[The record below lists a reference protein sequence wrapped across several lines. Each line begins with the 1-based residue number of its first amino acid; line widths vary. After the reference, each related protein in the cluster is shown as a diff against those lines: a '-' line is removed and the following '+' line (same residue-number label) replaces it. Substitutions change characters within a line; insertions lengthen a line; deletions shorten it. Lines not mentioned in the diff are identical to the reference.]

1 MKIFKSNKSLERVNF
16 DKIHNVQI
24 YGENKIHCN
33 GLFISGPSFLA
44 VISSFLMML
53 IPVAIFHAF
62 TSPWLFKKD
71 IYLVTVFNLIFFVL
85 TIYTFFKTSFMD
97 PGIIPRQSSVLNLYD
112 AIIEQQRGAQP
123 PKQKEVLINGVFYK
137 LKYCYTCNIYRGIRT
152 VHCSICDNCVEK
164 FDHHCPWV
172 GNCIGARNYK
182 YFIYFIFNLYI
193 LICIT
198 LGASIYKLTICMN
211 FLSNKGY
218 NSEKIFIH
226 IWALA
231 TDSIILIIYTVLTL
245 WFVIGLLCY
254 HIYTIVT
261 NQTTY
266 EQIKTFYQ
274 NDNPFNIGVLNNIK
288 EILFTKIRPSYINFE
303 NPKLQVIDQYSSHN
317 IIAYSDKS
325 ISIDQEIGNISC
337 ATSID
342 DKECNGIKDDIID
355 DHIHSKVE
363 MKTDSQLLKKHD
375 DEFVEKNKNLTNKNL
390 FLSTKRKS
398 SKGDKEYNSLGINN
412 RSKSNNFKNK
422 RISKKETEHLNTSK
436 NNIIFNRGIEKAER
450 SKNDKNK
457 IISKI
462 SKIKLIKTKKKKISE
477 ELNNDIEINNYQNKC
492 IIDVNNNLGSVYI
505 RDDASS
511 GSKTN
516 NEVFSDMVNELDE
529 AYYYSS
535 RANNLEDLNKRAN
548 GKKKKKNKKYY
559 MIAIKNWEKNNTSPK
574 DVETNINYYNDN
586 NNNDIYN
593 MNTHKDKM
601 IKTNKINENIH
612 ETKYNHYNNL
622 TRVRKKVEYKLLFKK
637 KFPFI
642 LKHKNKI
649 QTFYMIRDPQT
660 ENKSIHP
667 YSTENTEHENPSEI
681 LCLDN
686 ISIADNEIELKKIN
700 YLKKKYPHKMHQSNY
715 SDMSTNKLKN
725 ALYEKYSNF
734 DILNDINHNKYDDSN
749 RSYRNAKRESLGK
762 RRSKDSNKK
771 LNRKRKDEG
780 IIGIRKN
787 VVLSIYNHN
796 TKGTSVELHDKEKKT
811 ANLEKKNNLECK
823 NVIYN
828 IRDKKEKLITLL
840 KYKRKGKRRHDSKI
854 SLAYLSQVNN
864 KDLYNFSQIYKRRY
878 TKIYQWKCKKI
889 QQKIIRRKK
898 IKLLSRSS
906 HKNIHTYYNNNKCFL
921 ENLKNLNDF
930 QINNSELINR
940 YYQHNTLYSTA
951 TKHNRLDNEK
961 LYSYLGHMKHIQNRS
976 DIKKKSKASRFFDLF
991 TTFALIINC
1000 INIPSNNDNEY

>member
-16 DKIHNVQI
+16 DKINNVQI
-24 YGENKIHCN
+24 YGENNIHCN

-44 VISSFLMML
+44 VTSSFLMMV

-71 IYLVTVFNLIFFVL
+71 IYLVTVFNLLFFVL

-97 PGIIPRQSSVLNLYD
+97 PGIIPRQNSVLSLYD
-112 AIIEQQRGAQP
+112 AIIDQRRGAQP

-198 LGASIYKLTICMN
+198 LGASIYKLTICMTI
-211 FLSNKGY
+211 LSNKGY

-226 IWALA
+226 IWSLA

-288 EILFTKIRPSYINFE
+288 EILFTKVRPSYINFE

-317 IIAYSDKS
+317 IITYSDKC
-325 ISIDQEIGNISC
+325 ISIDQGIANISLQV
-337 ATSID
+337 SIG
-342 DKECNGIKDDIID
+342 DKECNIIKDDIFD
-355 DHIHSKVE
+355 DNIHDEIE

-375 DEFVEKNKNLTNKNL
+375 DKFIEKNKNITSKNA
-390 FLSTKRKS
+390 FLSTERKS
-398 SKGDKEYNSLGINN
+398 LKGGNEYNSLNSLGINAE
-412 RSKSNNFKNK
+412 SKSNNFKNK
-422 RISKKETEHLNTSK
+422 RTSKKKTENVNTPK
-436 NNIIFNRGIEKAER
+436 INIISNREIGKSVR
-450 SKNDKNK
+450 SKDYKNK
-457 IISKI
+457 IITKI
-462 SKIKLIKTKKKKISE
+462 SKIKLIKTKKKNFSE
-477 ELNNDIEINNYQNKC
+477 ELNNDIEINNYQDKC
-492 IIDVNNNLGSVYI
+492 IIDVNNNLGSLYI
-505 RDDASS
+505 RNDISS

-516 NEVFSDMVNELDE
+516 NVVFSGMDNELDE
-529 AYYYSS
+529 TYYYSS
-535 RANNLEDLNKRAN
+535 RANNLADIN
-548 GKKKKKNKKYY
+548 KKKQNKKYY
-559 MIAIKNWEKNNTSPK
+559 IISINWEKNNTTTK
-574 DVETNINYYNDN
+574 GVENDTDYYNDN

-593 MNTHKDKM
+593 MNIHKEKM
-601 IKTNKINENIH
+601 IKTNKIHENIH
-612 ETKYNHYNNL
+612 ESKYKHYNNI

-637 KFPFI
+637 KIPFI

-649 QTFYMIRDPQT
+649 QTFYMISDPKT
-660 ENKSIHP
+660 ENKYIHP
-667 YSTENTEHENPSEI
+667 HSTENIEHENPSEI
-681 LCLDN
+681 LCIDN
-686 ISIADNEIELKKIN
+686 ISIADNEKEFKKIN
-700 YLKKKYPHKMHQSNY
+700 YLKKKSSHKIHQSNY
-715 SDMSTNKLKN
+715 SEANTNKLKN
-725 ALYEKYSNF
+725 VFSDKYSSF
-734 DILNDINHNKYDDSN
+734 DFLNDINCNKYDDTN
-749 RSYRNAKRESLGK
+749 IIDYNANRESLGK
-762 RRSKDSNKK
+762 LENKESNKK
-771 LNRKRKDEG
+771 LNRKRKEES

-787 VVLSIYNHN
+787 VVLCIYNYN
-796 TKGTSVELHDKEKKT
+796 TKGNSGELPNKEKKIT
-811 ANLEKKNNLECK
+811 NLEKKNNLECK
-823 NVIYN
+823 IVIYN

-840 KYKRKGKRRHDSKI
+840 KYKRKGGKKHDSKI
-854 SLAYLSQVNN
+854 SLAYLSQINN
-864 KDLYNFSQIYKRRY
+864 MDLDDFSQIYKRRY

-906 HKNIHTYYNNNKCFL
+906 HKNIYTYYNNNKCL
-921 ENLKNLNDF
+921 LANLNNLSDF
-930 QINNSELINR
+930 QINNNELIKR
-940 YYQHNTLYSTA
+940 YYQHNNLYSTA
-951 TKHNRLDNEK
+951 IKHNQLDNVK
-961 LYSYLGHMKHIQNRS
+961 LYSYLTHMKNAQNRL

-991 TTFALIINC
+991 TAFALIINC

>member
-1 MKIFKSNKSLERVNF
+1 
-16 DKIHNVQI
+16 
-24 YGENKIHCN
+24 
-33 GLFISGPSFLA
+33 
-44 VISSFLMML
+44 MMV

-71 IYLVTVFNLIFFVL
+71 IYLVTVFNLLFFVL

-97 PGIIPRQSSVLNLYD
+97 PGIIPRQNSVLNLYD
-112 AIIEQQRGAQP
+112 AIIDQRRGAQP

-198 LGASIYKLTICMN
+198 LAASIYKLTICMTA
-211 FLSNKGY
+211 LSNKGY

-226 IWALA
+226 IWSLA

-288 EILFTKIRPSYINFE
+288 EILFTKVRPSYINFE

-317 IIAYSDKS
+317 IITYSDKS
-325 ISIDQEIGNISC
+325 ISIDQGIANISLPV
-337 ATSID
+337 SID
-342 DKECNGIKDDIID
+342 DKESNIIKDDIID
-355 DHIHSKVE
+355 DDIHYEIE
-363 MKTDSQLLKKHD
+363 MKTDSQLLKNHD
-375 DEFVEKNKNLTNKNL
+375 DEFIEKNKNLTNKNA
-390 FLSTKRKS
+390 FLSTERKS
-398 SKGDKEYNSLGINN
+398 LKRVKEYNSLNSLGIDTE
-412 RSKSNNFKNK
+412 SKSNNFKNK
-422 RISKKETEHLNTSK
+422 RISKKKTEDVDSPK
-436 NNIIFNRGIEKAER
+436 INIISNRGIGKTVR
-450 SKNDKNK
+450 SKDYKNK
-457 IISKI
+457 IITKI
-462 SKIKLIKTKKKKISE
+462 SKIKLIKTIKKNLSE
-477 ELNNDIEINNYQNKC
+477 ELNNDIEINNYQDKC
-492 IIDVNNNLGSVYI
+492 IIDVNNNLGSLYI
-505 RDDASS
+505 KNDVSS

-516 NEVFSDMVNELDE
+516 NEVFSDIDNELDGT
-529 AYYYSS
+529 YYYSS
-535 RANNLEDLNKRAN
+535 RANNLADINKRTN
-548 GKKKKKNKKYY
+548 EKKKKKQNKKYY
-559 MIAIKNWEKNNTSPK
+559 IISIKNWEKNNTTTKIVENDK
-574 DVETNINYYNDN
+574 DYYNDN

-593 MNTHKDKM
+593 MNTHKEKM
-601 IKTNKINENIH
+601 IETNKIHENIH
-612 ETKYNHYNNL
+612 ESKNNHYNNI
-622 TRVRKKVEYKLLFKK
+622 TRVRRKVEYKLLFKK

-649 QTFYMIRDPQT
+649 QTFYMIRDPKT

-667 YSTENTEHENPSEI
+667 YSTGNIEHENPSEI
-681 LCLDN
+681 LCMDN
-686 ISIADNEIELKKIN
+686 ISIEDNEKEFKKIN
-700 YLKKKYPHKMHQSNY
+700 YFKKKNYHKIHQSNY
-715 SDMSTNKLKN
+715 SETNTNKLKN
-725 ALYEKYSNF
+725 VISEKYSNSDF
-734 DILNDINHNKYDDSN
+734 LNDINCNKYDDTNISN
-749 RSYRNAKRESLGK
+749 CNVKHGNLGKRESK
-762 RRSKDSNKK
+762 ESNKK
-771 LNRKRKDEG
+771 LNRKRKEES
-780 IIGIRKN
+780 IIDIRKN
-787 VVLSIYNHN
+787 VVLCIYNYN
-796 TKGTSVELHDKEKKT
+796 TKGNSGKLPDKEKKIT
-811 ANLEKKNNLECK
+811 NLEKKNNLECK

-840 KYKRKGKRRHDSKI
+840 KYKRKGKKKHDSKI
-854 SLAYLSQVNN
+854 SLAYLSQINN
-864 KDLYNFSQIYKRRY
+864 MDFDNFSQIYKRRY

-889 QQKIIRRKK
+889 QQEIIRRKK

-906 HKNIHTYYNNNKCFL
+906 HKNIHTYYNNNKYFL
-921 ENLKNLNDF
+921 ENLNNLTDF
-930 QINNSELINR
+930 QINNNELIKR
-940 YYQHNTLYSTA
+940 YYQHDSLYSTA
-951 TKHNRLDNEK
+951 IKYNQFDNVK
-961 LYSYLGHMKHIQNRS
+961 LYSYLTHMKNAQNRS
-976 DIKKKSKASRFFDLF
+976 DIKKKSKASKFFDLF

>member
-112 AIIEQQRGAQP
+112 AIIDQQRGAQP

-342 DKECNGIKDDIID
+342 DKECNSIKDDIID
-355 DHIHSKVE
+355 DHVHSEVE

-375 DEFVEKNKNLTNKNL
+375 EFGAKNKNLTNKNL

-398 SKGDKEYNSLGINN
+398 SKGDKEYNSLGIDD

-422 RISKKETEHLNTSK
+422 RISKKKTEHLNTSK

-574 DVETNINYYNDN
+574 DGETNINYYNDN

-762 RRSKDSNKK
+762 RGSKDSNKK
-771 LNRKRKDEG
+771 LNRKRKDDG

-796 TKGTSVELHDKEKKT
+796 TKGTNVELHDKEKKT

>member
-33 GLFISGPSFLA
+33 GLFISGASYLA
-44 VISSFLMML
+44 VTSSFLMML
-53 IPVAIFHAF
+53 IPVIIFHAF

-112 AIIEQQRGAQP
+112 AIIDQYRGAQP

-211 FLSNKGY
+211 ILSNKGY

-226 IWALA
+226 IWAMA
-231 TDSIILIIYTVLTL
+231 TDSIILIIYTILTL

-274 NDNPFNIGVLNNIK
+274 NDNPFNIGILNNIK

-325 ISIDQEIGNISC
+325 ISIDQEIGNISHT
-337 ATSID
+337 ASID
-342 DKECNGIKDDIID
+342 DKECNSIKGDIID
-355 DHIHSKVE
+355 DHIHGEVE
-363 MKTDSQLLKKHD
+363 MKEDSQLLKKHD
-375 DEFVEKNKNLTNKNL
+375 NEFVEKNKNL
-390 FLSTKRKS
+390 FLSTKRKD
-398 SKGDKEYNSLGINN
+398 SKGGKEYNSFDINARN
-412 RSKSNNFKNK
+412 KSNIFKNK
-422 RISKKETEHLNTSK
+422 RISKKKTDHLNSSK
-436 NNIIFNRGIEKAER
+436 NNIIFNRGIEKSAR
-450 SKNDKNK
+450 SKNYKNK

-492 IIDVNNNLGSVYI
+492 IIDVNNNLGSLYI
-505 RDDASS
+505 RNDGSS

-516 NEVFSDMVNELDE
+516 NEVFSDMENELDE

-535 RANNLEDLNKRAN
+535 RANNLADINKKVN
-548 GKKKKKNKKYY
+548 GKKKKKHNKKYY
-559 MIAIKNWEKNNTSPK
+559 IISIKNWEKNNINTK
-574 DVETNINYYNDN
+574 NVENDRDYY
-586 NNNDIYN
+586 NDIYN
-593 MNTHKDKM
+593 INTYKDKV
-601 IKTNKINENIH
+601 IKTNEINENIH
-612 ETKYNHYNNL
+612 EAKYNHHNHL

-649 QTFYMIRDPQT
+649 QTFYMIRDPKT
-660 ENKSIHP
+660 DNKSIYP
-667 YSTENTEHENPSEI
+667 YSTENIDHENPSEI
-681 LCLDN
+681 LSIDN
-686 ISIADNEIELKKIN
+686 IPIADNETELKKIN
-700 YLKKKYPHKMHQSNY
+700 YLKKECPHKMHQSNY
-715 SDMSTNKLKN
+715 SDSSTNKLKN
-725 ALYEKYSNF
+725 ALSEEYSNF
-734 DILNDINHNKYDDSN
+734 DILSDINHNKYDDSN
-749 RSYRNAKRESLGK
+749 ISYRNVKRETLGKRESK
-762 RRSKDSNKK
+762 ESNKK
-771 LNRKRKDEG
+771 MSRKRKDDG
-780 IIGIRKN
+780 IVAIRKN
-787 VVLSIYNHN
+787 VILSIYNHN
-796 TKGTSVELHDKEKKT
+796 DKGNSVEPLDK
-811 ANLEKKNNLECK
+811 EKKNNLECK

-840 KYKRKGKRRHDSKI
+840 KYKKKGKRRHDSKI

-864 KDLYNFSQIYKRRY
+864 MDLYNFSQIYKRRY
-878 TKIYQWKCKKI
+878 TKIYQWKSKKI

-906 HKNIHTYYNNNKCFL
+906 HKNIHTYYNNSKCFL
-921 ENLKNLNDF
+921 ENLNRLNDF
-930 QINNSELINR
+930 QINNSKLINR
-940 YYQHNTLYSTA
+940 YYQHNTLYSTT
-951 TKHNRLDNEK
+951 TKYNRLDNAK
-961 LYSYLGHMKHIQNRS
+961 LYSYLAHMKNIQNRS